1 MQTIKINGFKVTI
14 FNSYN
19 GTQVFINDSKGV
31 QIYGHK
37 VTGDPLLRAME
48 IIGKQ

>member
-1 MQTIKINGFKVTI
+1 MQIIKINGFKITI

-19 GTQVFINDSKGV
+19 GTQVFINDKSGV
-31 QIYGHK
+31 QIYAHK

-48 IIGKQ
+48 VINNQ